1 MKWLKGIKT
10 YHLLTKLKRLGDHQV
25 EFCPHISKWIPLP
38 FCFTFESSLDSHHSC
53 LSLSTSLPFS
63 AFWGFLFLQNRPPS
77 EAGEGDLYPENIK
90 AKTKNERELVQYH
103 PTIEEVRGFWWINR
117 CDAGTDGVCGASSP
131 QTGGPY
137 TKMASQPCHFHLP
150 RRELARRRGE
160 ESGKMR
166 EPDPLQRTFW
176 VPEVLLPCSVSVWMA
191 SGQAFVEKFK
201 RRKLVQRKRGFLTSW
216 HHLLAKEKEHHLLP
230 NSRLPLLSIY
240 GDFSDHFD
248 PMIVQKEE

>member
-1 MKWLKGIKT
+1 MCNSVPIFQTGSST
-10 YHLLTKLKRLGDHQV
+10 LLFYLRILSR
-25 EFCPHISKWIPLP
+25 FPSLLPL
-38 FCFTFESSLDSHHSC
+38 TFY
-53 LSLSTSLPFS
+53 LPFS
-63 AFWGFLFLQNRPPS
+63 AIWGFLFIQNRPPS
-77 EAGEGDLYPENIK
+77 ETGEGNLYPENIK

-166 EPDPLQRTFW
+166 EPAAPKDLMSSRSPSTMFSVFLDGKREGICG
-176 VPEVLLPCSVSVWMA
+176 EV
-191 SGQAFVEKFK
+191 
-201 RRKLVQRKRGFLTSW
+201 
-216 HHLLAKEKEHHLLP
+216 
-230 NSRLPLLSIY
+230 
-240 GDFSDHFD
+240 
-248 PMIVQKEE
+248 